1 MGEAMSVSGC
11 ENDVRAS
18 NATSE
23 TVRIPPGDLLYND
36 VLDFLYEEAE
46 LLDDDRLDEWLE
58 MMDEGLSYRMPVRL
72 TLARGDGAGFAPE
85 ATFFDDGLPMLTL
98 RVRRLLET
106 ANAHSEMPPTRSRRF
121 VSNVRVGV
129 LGDDVLAQSSL
140 LLLRSRWDSNH
151 FEFLA
156 ARRDDVLR
164 RSGSRLKLVRREI
177 LIEQSVAE
185 SPNLS
190 VFV

>member
-1 MGEAMSVSGC
+1 MSRSGC
-11 ENDVRAS
+11 EDDVRVS
-18 NATSE
+18 NACSE
-23 TVRIPPGDLLYND
+23 TVRVPPGDPLYND

-46 LLDDDRLDEWLE
+46 LLDDDRLDEWLD

-72 TLARGDGAGFAPE
+72 SVARGDGAGFASE

-121 VSNVRVGV
+121 VTNVRVRL
-129 LGDDVLAQSSL
+129 LGEDVLARSSV
-140 LLLRSRWDSNH
+140 LLLRSRWDLKW

-156 ARRDDVLR
+156 ARRNDVLR
-164 RSGSRLKLVRREI
+164 PSGDRLKLVRREI

-190 VFV
+190 VFL

>member
-1 MGEAMSVSGC
+1 MSVSEC
-11 ENDVRAS
+11 EDDVHVPTS
-18 NATSE
+18 YSE
-23 TVRIPPGDLLYND
+23 TVRVRPGDPLYND

-46 LLDDDRLDEWLE
+46 LLDDDRLDEWLNL
-58 MMDEGLSYRMPVRL
+58 MDEGLSYRMPVRL
-72 TLARGDGAGFAPE
+72 TVARTDGAGFAPE

-106 ANAHSEMPPTRSRRF
+106 ANAHSETPATRSRRF
-121 VSNVRVGV
+121 VTNVRVGV
-129 LGDDVLAQSSL
+129 LGDDVLARSSV
-140 LLLRSRWDSNH
+140 LLLRSRWDSKC

-156 ARRDDVLR
+156 ARREDVLR
-164 RSGSRLKLVRREI
+164 RSGGRLKLVRREI

-190 VFV
+190 VFL

>member
-1 MGEAMSVSGC
+1 MSGC
-11 ENDVRAS
+11 DVRAS
-18 NATSE
+18 NASSE
-23 TVRIPPGDLLYND
+23 TVRIPPGDPLYND
-36 VLDFLYEEAE
+36 VLDFMYQEAE
-46 LLDDDRLDEWLE
+46 LLDDDRLDEWLN

-72 TLARGDGAGFAPE
+72 TVARGEGAGFAPE

-121 VSNVRVGV
+121 VTNVRVGV
-129 LGDDVLAQSSL
+129 CGDDVLARSSV
-140 LLLRSRWDSNH
+140 LLLRSRWDSKR

-164 RSGSRLKLVRREI
+164 RSGGLLKLVRREI

-190 VFV
+190 VFL

>member
-1 MGEAMSVSGC
+1 MSVSGC
-11 ENDVRAS
+11 KDDVRTSGAG
-18 NATSE
+18 SE
-23 TVRIPPGDLLYND
+23 TVRVRPGDPLYND

-46 LLDDDRLDEWLE
+46 LLDDDRLNEWLN
-58 MMDEGLSYRMPVRL
+58 MMDEELSYRMPVRL
-72 TLARGDGAGFAPE
+72 TVARGDGAGFAPE

-98 RVRRLLET
+98 RVRRILET

-121 VSNVRVGV
+121 VTNVRVGV
-129 LGDDVLAQSSL
+129 LGDDVLARSSV
-140 LLLRSRWDSNH
+140 LLLRSRWDSKW
-151 FEFLA
+151 FEFFV

-164 RSGSRLKLVRREI
+164 PSDGGRLKLVRREI

-190 VFV
+190 VFL

>member
-1 MGEAMSVSGC
+1 MSASGC
-11 ENDVRAS
+11 KDDAGAS
-18 NATSE
+18 NVPSE
-23 TVRIPPGDLLYND
+23 TVRVPPGDPLYSD

-46 LLDDDRLDEWLE
+46 LLDDDRLDEWLN

-72 TLARGDGAGFAPE
+72 TVAREDGAGFAPE

-121 VSNVRVGV
+121 VSNVRVSV
-129 LGDDVLAQSSL
+129 LGDDVLARSSL
-140 LLLRSRWDSNH
+140 LLLRSRWDSKH

-156 ARRDDVLR
+156 ARRNDVLR

-177 LIEQSVAE
+177 LIEQAVAE

-190 VFV
+190 VFL